1 MKTLIILFF
10 LVNISEASY
19 YHDKFNGRKTAS
31 GEIFDNNKFTAAH
44 KTLKFG
50 TLLKVTDVT
59 TNKSVVVKVNDRGP
73 FVKGRDLDLSKVAF
87 EQISNLKKGK
97 TKVTYTII
105 KNEQK

>member
-10 LVNISEASY
+10 LVSISEASY

-59 TNKSVVVKVNDRGP
+59 TKKSVIVKINDRGP

-105 KNEQK
+105 KNE